1 MKTPEMVLLE
11 KPEQVDLLRHGVVEA
26 HAGTGKTY
34 TIVKVLL
41 RLLSGD
47 HGRMSPLP
55 LREILL
61 VTYTD
66 KAAGELRQRIR
77 KGLVEA
83 IADPKTTESLKP
95 ILQDS
100 LNTLHEA
107 WIGTIHSICL
117 RILRQWPFETGV
129 QFQLQNVSDQDG
141 IESLRTAMVR
151 QVWNAPDSLFPWT
164 IQLLES
170 TGNGVNDK
178 LWKKIV
184 DVAGK
189 LLDTEHT
196 QLQMEAFAAHD
207 LASLQKLSTQISIKN
222 ANLAQQLKPWLNK
235 FVELGLQMAH
245 HELTPEVR
253 RQKLLEKIAILQ
265 ESFQSLGFLDEC
277 WKNPLKSSNMVF
289 YEKNKAFHKAEARLC
304 LKFEEAGNQL
314 QKFCKEFREQYEDFV
329 TSIQPV
335 LIAESAMTL
344 SQMWQQQKDAQGLI
358 SFQDMLRLVHR
369 AVHQNPALLSQLQ
382 DRITFGI
389 IDEFQDTSVLQ
400 WDIFQKIFLHGN
412 RQRLL
417 VVGDPKQSIYSF
429 QGADVSSYVA
439 AKDAICSQGGV
450 LYGLVYNYRSLPSV
464 IAGYNSVCG
473 RTHEADANWFAHADI
488 DYPAPGP
495 GGVLAKPGLRKES
508 VALPE
513 GHAVRVVEMFGSP
526 NKNLP
531 SYVNSIVRIIRSYLG
546 KEIWMPEGNEW
557 KKHVVGLQDFAI
569 IAEFHKVSDRV
580 LELLSE
586 KGILAVKYK
595 QVGVFQSSMSRHVRT
610 LLLAIHDPRLQA
622 HIHALL
628 TYFFQKSPYT
638 IQIES
643 DLAPNSV
650 SSQILVEL
658 RGLAR
663 YRRWGQFIE
672 TLLER
677 TQIESTLA
685 RLTEGE
691 RHLADLHQIL
701 EYVISTLIRENGTLK
716 DMVDR
721 LENLWTGAEDVGQDQ
736 NLHVLATEK
745 QAIHVLTM
753 HASKGLEYPFVF
765 LMTSPDKSG
774 KKGEVHQWTDQGKL
788 LIQPGG
794 DCPPVSKSQREQER
808 RRLLYVAATRPK
820 VMLVLPAHKEK
831 TPKEH
836 TLTPRLEQLLER
848 QELSRYHPQD
858 FPPSHVESESVPRES
873 LDAEWMPTNS
883 MDLPW
888 ENLQL
893 PTKRSVQTSYTELS
907 HGFEHDRE
915 QKPAA
920 EQERVHEEF
929 APSVLPRGSHTG
941 DALHKML
948 ESCIG
953 DSAWKEWDL
962 QDRLRKQ
969 AEMVAVLAPLS
980 MEAQEKAVAAAERM
994 VRFGMNATYDLGE
1007 WGRVVLADLHG
1018 HCRAELEFQMP
1029 EGPDWLHGFMDVVY
1043 RLPNSNNAH
1052 HPYRYFVLD
1061 WKTNSLPRYALPEI
1075 TQSIVQ
1081 EHYDLQAKVYSFALH
1096 RFLQGLLGEHYS
1108 PTDHLGAAVYVYLR
1122 GFETAESVPV
1132 WLHVMNPVT
1141 DGEFVQK
1148 IVKDFLRS
1156 SPWK

>member
-1 MKTPEMVLLE
+1 MITPDMVLLE

-41 RLLSGD
+41 RLLTGD
-47 HGRMSPLP
+47 QGRMSPLP

-77 KGLVEA
+77 KGLVDA
-83 IADPKTTESLKP
+83 IADPQTEDSLKP

-100 LNTLHEA
+100 LNTLHDA

-129 QFQLQNVSDQDG
+129 QFQLQNVTDQDG
-141 IESLRTAMVR
+141 LESLRTAMVR
-151 QVWNAPDSLFPWT
+151 QVWNAPGSLFPWA

-170 TGNGVNDK
+170 TGKSVNAK
-178 LWKKIV
+178 IWKNIV
-184 DVAGK
+184 DVAEK

-196 QLQMEAFAAHD
+196 QLQMEGFAAHD
-207 LASLQKLSTQISIKN
+207 LISLQKLFTQIFNKKAKVAS
-222 ANLAQQLKPWLNK
+222 QVEPWLNK
-235 FVELGLQMAH
+235 FIELGNQIAR
-245 HELTPEVR
+245 HELNSEDR
-253 RQKLLEKIAILQ
+253 RQLLLEKIAILQ
-265 ESFQSLGFLDEC
+265 ESFQSLGFHEEC
-277 WKNPLKSSNMVF
+277 WKFPLKSSRTGF
-289 YEKNKAFHKAEARLC
+289 YDKQKAFYKKETRLC
-304 LKFEEAGNQL
+304 LEFEEAGNHL
-314 QKFCKEFREQYEDFV
+314 QELCKEFREQYEAFDA
-329 TSIQPV
+329 TIQPV
-335 LIAESAMTL
+335 LIAESAKTL

-369 AVHQNPALLSQLQ
+369 AVHQNPAILQQLQ

-400 WDIFQKIFLHGN
+400 WEIFQKIFLHGN

-508 VALPE
+508 VSLPD
-513 GHAVRVVEMFGSP
+513 GHAVRVVAMQGTP
-526 NKNLP
+526 KKNLP
-531 SYVNSIVRIIRSYLG
+531 SYVTSIVRIIHSYLG

-569 IAEFHKVSDRV
+569 IAESHRTCNRV

-595 QVGVFQSSMSRHVRT
+595 QTGVFQSTMSRHVRT
-610 LLLAIHDPRLQA
+610 LLQAIHDTRPQA
-622 HIHALL
+622 HIQALL
-628 TYFFQKSPYT
+628 TYFFQKSPFT
-638 IQIES
+638 IQLES
-643 DLAPNSV
+643 DLAPHSE

-658 RGLAR
+658 RVLAR

-677 TQIESTLA
+677 TQVESTVA
-685 RLTEGE
+685 RLTDGE
-691 RHLADLHQIL
+691 RLLADLHQIL
-701 EYVISTLIRENGTLK
+701 EYVISTLIRENATIK

-721 LENLWTGAEDVGQDQ
+721 LENLWTGVEEVGQDQ

-765 LMTSPDKSG
+765 LATDQDKSG
-774 KKGEVHQWTDQGKL
+774 KKGEMHQWTNQGKL
-788 LIQPGG
+788 FIQPGG
-794 DCPPVSKSQREQER
+794 DCPEVSKTQRMQER

-820 VMLVLPAHKEK
+820 VMLILPAHQEE
-831 TPKEH
+831 TPKEQ
-836 TLTPRLEQLLER
+836 TLTPRLVELLNR
-848 QELSRYHPQD
+848 QELGGYHPQD
-858 FPPSHVESESVPRES
+858 FPPSHLDCEITPRES
-873 LDAEWMPTNS
+873 LDAEWVPTS
-883 MDLPW
+883 TMDLPW
-888 ENLQL
+888 ADLQL

-929 APSVLPRGSHTG
+929 APSDLPRGSHTG

-953 DSAWKEWDL
+953 DANWQQWDL

-969 AEMVAVLAPLS
+969 MEMIAVLAPLS
-980 MEAQEKAVAAAERM
+980 TEAQAKAIIAAERM
-994 VRFGMNATYDLGE
+994 VRLGMTATYDLGK
-1007 WGRVVLADLHG
+1007 WGSVVLADLHG

-1061 WKTNSLPRYALPEI
+1061 WKTNSLPRYGLPEI
-1075 TQSIVQ
+1075 AQSIVQ

-1096 RFLQGLLGEHYS
+1096 RFLQGLLGEQYS
-1108 PTDHLGAAVYVYLR
+1108 PKDHLGAAVYVYLR
-1122 GFETAESVPV
+1122 GFETSDCVPV
-1132 WLHVMNPVT
+1132 WLHHMNPDA